1 MKKFFSY
8 IAYLI
13 VAGLWYLL
21 SLLPFCVLYVFS
33 DLLYLLAGRLVHYRH
48 RVIWKN
54 LRESF
59 PEKSERELRQME
71 HAFYRQFCDYL
82 METIKMMTISKKE
95 LKRRMHIS
103 APESFWQCLDNNQS
117 IAVYLLMAKPFGKI
131 ILNNLNF

>member
-59 PEKSERELRQME
+59 PRKASGSCGRWSMPSTVSS
-71 HAFYRQFCDYL
+71 A
-82 METIKMMTISKKE
+82 TI
-95 LKRRMHIS
+95 
-103 APESFWQCLDNNQS
+103 
-117 IAVYLLMAKPFGKI
+117 
-131 ILNNLNF
+131 